1 MADQSSISTAQASLP
16 DRASAF
22 FSQMENVMKTEDIN
36 QWAPKL
42 SETFESLNHDL
53 GQEDKK
59 DRQRS
64 ISQPR
69 CAFQYDHSG
78 AEWAASDLRE
88 TRQISSADSHQ
99 GAWQRKRRENRFT
112 TRRQCLNA
120 FHRAHRIGPRLNQ
133 VQLELIASAC
143 AVASHYPA
151 AFPDDA
157 YNIIADY
164 LIAKQAQNDERMVE
178 ILASLIIWLL

>member
-1 MADQSSISTAQASLP
+1 MTWARRIRRIDSDPSASLGAP
-16 DRASAF
+16 SSTTTQAPSEQRPIYEKRVRFLAQTVIKVLDNGSVEKIASRPGD
-22 FSQMENVMKTEDIN
+22 NVA
-36 QWAPKL
+36 WA
-42 SETFESLNHDL
+42 
-53 GQEDKK
+53 
-59 DRQRS
+59 RS
-64 ISQPR
+64 
-69 CAFQYDHSG
+69 
-78 AEWAASDLRE
+78 
-88 TRQISSADSHQ
+88 
-99 GAWQRKRRENRFT
+99 
-112 TRRQCLNA
+112 LNA

-178 ILASLIIWLL
+178 ILASLII